1 MPDQSG
7 SSDLP
12 IQISKSQTVI
22 ASGLLRRLRSS
33 MTENMPSHCRGGGD
47 QALMPD
53 YHG

>member
-12 IQISKSQTVI
+12 IQKN
-22 ASGLLRRLRSS
+22 GLLRRLRSS
-33 MTENMPSHCRGGGD
+33 MTENMPLHCRGGGD
-47 QALMPD
+47 QAPVPD